1 MTRKALIVA
10 NPAVGGGA
18 LAALQE
24 ALGRSFG
31 PAGIDYEFHATR
43 PGENVLEAVRAARA
57 RGCGLVVAA
66 GGDGTISAVC
76 EGLAD
81 GAVPLGIVP
90 IGTGNMVARELGLP
104 LEIGPAVALAAAAP
118 AIRRIDAMRV
128 GGRICLLNVSVG
140 ISARTVNDTTRR
152 DKRRFGWLAYVGA
165 AILAVIGLKRRRLL
179 VAVDG
184 RALKL
189 KAAEVAVMNCGLLA
203 RLLLLNGPAI
213 RVDDGRLDVWVLRMR
228 TVFEF
233 PRYLFE
239 LLTGRGAR
247 PLTRFLTAERRVEIR
262 SRQPQ
267 PVQAD
272 GDMIGTTPVEIDL
285 LPRAIPVIVPAGGT
299 P

>member
-1 MTRKALIVA
+1 VTRKALIVA
-10 NPAVGGGA
+10 NPAVGGAA

-24 ALGRSFG
+24 ALRRAFG
-31 PAGIDYEFHATR
+31 LAGIDYEFHATQ
-43 PGENVLEAVRAARA
+43 PGENVGRAVAAARS

-90 IGTGNMVARELGLP
+90 IGTGNLVARELGLP
-104 LEIGPAVALAAAAP
+104 LEIGPAVALIAAVP
-118 AIRRIDAMRV
+118 ATRRIDAMRV

-140 ISARTVNDTTRR
+140 ISARTVSDTSRR
-152 DKRRFGWLAYVGA
+152 DKRRFGWLAYVGSA
-165 AILAVIGLKRRRLL
+165 VLAVIGLRPRRLL

-189 KAAEVAVMNCGLLA
+189 QAAEVTVMNCGLLA
-203 RLLLLNGPAI
+203 RLLLLNGPPI

-228 TVFEF
+228 TLLDL

-239 LLTGRGAR
+239 LATGRGNR
-247 PLTRFLTAERRVEIR
+247 PLARFLTAERSVVIR
-262 SRQPQ
+262 GRQPL
-267 PVQAD
+267 PAQAD
-272 GDMIGTTPVEIDL
+272 GDPIGTTPIEIEL
-285 LPRAIPVIVPAGGT
+285 LPRAIPVIVPAGGR
-299 P
+299 